1 MTTNLEPEGQQPPR
15 SGLILLQCLVL
26 GLFALF
32 ALRLWYLQIHRGEE
46 FSRKAR
52 DNQLRREAIYAPRG
66 LIRDREG
73 RLVAVNEPAYAL
85 GLVREDVK
93 DMQATLAQVSAWT
106 GIPVQDLTQRVG
118 HLRKR
123 VKPFEPLI
131 LVQELPFELLARIEA
146 NTLFWPGLEI
156 VVRPKRYYPQGPL
169 LAHVLGY
176 VAEVSEEELERDSTL
191 AMGDLVGKN
200 GMELILE
207 NRLRGAK
214 GVQNLEVDA
223 TGRRLGEEVVT
234 PPSAGENLT
243 LSIDLALQ
251 ERCFHLLDGQAGALL
266 VMDPA
271 TGRLLAYVSQPAYDN
286 NQFVLGLSS
295 KQWAELR
302 DDPLHPMQNR
312 AIQSAYPPGS
322 VFKLV
327 VAGAGLHAGVS
338 PKDTAYCNGAYA
350 FGSRLFRCWKKEGH
364 GTVDLL
370 RGLVQSCDVF
380 FYQLGDR
387 LGVDRMSAF
396 AKACGFGDLTGIDL
410 PHEKPGLI
418 PSREWKRKRLGEMWY
433 PGENLNMAIGQG
445 YNQVTPIQV
454 ARFVSALVNG
464 GDLIKP
470 SLTMNDD
477 PVVQDHL
484 QLTDKQRDLI
494 LEAMV
499 ETVQEGTARILQRR
513 DAHIGGKTGT
523 AQVVRLKA
531 SEAEKR
537 RKLEE
542 MEYWERDHA
551 WIATFGQKE
560 DRAYVVVC
568 MVEHGG
574 HGGSTAG
581 PVVKAVYDYLFG
593 EKAS

>member
-15 SGLILLQCLVL
+15 GGLLLLQCLVL
-26 GLFALF
+26 GLFAVF

-46 FSRKAR
+46 FAQKAR

-66 LIRDREG
+66 LIRDRAG

-93 DMQATLAQVSAWT
+93 NLPATLAQVSAWT
-106 GIPVQDLTQRVG
+106 GIPAEELTQRVAV
-118 HLRKR
+118 LRKR

-131 LVQELPFELLARIEA
+131 LVQDLPFPLLARIEA

-156 VVRPKRYYPQGPL
+156 VVRPKRFYPQGPL

-176 VAEVSEEELERDSTL
+176 VAEVSEEELERDPGL

-200 GMELILE
+200 GLELILE
-207 NRLRGAK
+207 SRLRGAK

-223 TGRRLGEEVVT
+223 TGRRLGEEVVS

-243 LSIDLALQ
+243 LSIDLGLQ
-251 ERCFHLLDGQAGALL
+251 DYCFHLLDGQAGALL
-266 VMDPA
+266 VMEPE
-271 TGRLLAYVSQPAYDN
+271 TGRILSFISQPSFDN

-295 KQWAELR
+295 RQWAELR

-312 AIQSAYPPGS
+312 VIQSAFPPGS

-327 VAGAGLHAGVS
+327 VGSAALHYGVS
-338 PKDTAYCNGAYA
+338 PRDSAYCSGSYH
-350 FGSRLFRCWKKEGH
+350 FGSRVFRCWKKEGH
-364 GTVDLL
+364 GAVDFL
-370 RGLVQSCDVF
+370 RGLVHSCDVF

-396 AKACGFGDLTGIDL
+396 AKSCGFNDVTGIDL

-418 PSREWKRKRLGEMWY
+418 PSRDWKRKRYGEGWH

-464 GDLIKP
+464 GRLLKPTLTQGDEPRLQADLP
-470 SLTMNDD
+470 LA
-477 PVVQDHL
+477 
-484 QLTDKQRDLI
+484 DKQRELI

-499 ETVQEGTARILQRR
+499 QTVEQGTARSLLRK
-513 DAHIGGKTGT
+513 DARIGGKTGT

-537 RKLEE
+537 RKVDE

-551 WIATFGQKE
+551 WLATFGQKE
-560 DRAYVVVC
+560 GRSYVVVC
-568 MVEHGG
+568 MIEHGG
-574 HGGSTAG
+574 HGASAAG
-581 PVVKAVYDYLFG
+581 PLVKAIYEYLF
-593 EKAS
+593 KARSA

>member
-1 MTTNLEPEGQQPPR
+1 MTTNLEPEGQQPPH
-15 SGLILLQCLVL
+15 SGLVLLQCLVL
-26 GLFALF
+26 GLFAVF

-46 FSRKAR
+46 FAQKAR

-66 LIRDREG
+66 LIRDRDG
-73 RLVAVNEPAYAL
+73 KLVAVNEPAYAL

-93 DMQATLAQVSAWT
+93 DLKATLAQVSAWT
-106 GIPVQDLTQRVG
+106 GIPAEDLVQRVA

-123 VKPFEPLI
+123 IKPFEPLI
-131 LVQELPFELLARIEA
+131 LVQDLPFDLLARIEA

-176 VAEVSEEELERDSTL
+176 VAEVSEEELERDPGL

-200 GMELILE
+200 GMELVLE
-207 NRLRGAK
+207 SRLRGTK
-214 GVQNLEVDA
+214 GVANLEVDA

-234 PPSAGENLT
+234 PPGAGENLT
-243 LSIDLALQ
+243 LSIDLGLQ
-251 ERCFHLLDGQAGALL
+251 EHCFHLLDGQAGSLL

-271 TGRLLAYVSQPAYDN
+271 TGRILAYVSQPSFDN

-302 DDPLHPMQNR
+302 DDPMHPMQNR
-312 AIQSAYPPGS
+312 PIQSAYPPGS
-322 VFKLV
+322 VFKLAV
-327 VAGAGLHAGVS
+327 GGAALHYGVS
-338 PKDTAYCNGAYA
+338 PKDTAFCNGAYN
-350 FGSRLFRCWKKEGH
+350 FGSRAFRCWKKEGH
-364 GTVDLL
+364 GSVDFM
-370 RGLVQSCDVF
+370 RGLVQSCDVY
-380 FYQLGDR
+380 FYQMGDR
-387 LGVDRMSAF
+387 LGVDRMSSF
-396 AKACGFGDLTGIDL
+396 AKACGFSELTGIDL

-418 PSREWKRKRLGEMWY
+418 PSREWKRKRMGENWY

-445 YNQVTPIQV
+445 YDQVTPIQV
-454 ARFVSALVNG
+454 ARFVSALING
-464 GDLIKP
+464 GELIKP
-470 SLTMNDD
+470 SLTVNDS
-477 PVVQDHL
+477 PVMQEHL
-484 QLTDKQRDLI
+484 PLTDKQREMI
-494 LEAMV
+494 LDAMV
-499 ETVQEGTARILQRR
+499 QTVLEGTARVLIRK
-513 DAHIGGKTGT
+513 DARIGGKTGT

-551 WIATFGQKE
+551 WIATFGQKN
-560 DRAYVVVC
+560 DRSYVVVC

-581 PVVKAVYDYLFG
+581 PVVKAVYDYLFA
-593 EKAS
+593 EKTS

>member
-32 ALRLWYLQIHRGEE
+32 ALRLWYLQIHRGAE
-46 FSRKAR
+46 FAQKAR

-73 RLVAVNEPAYAL
+73 KLVAVNEPAYAL
-85 GLVREDVK
+85 AVVREDVR
-93 DMQATLAQVSAWT
+93 DMKATLAQVSAWT
-106 GIPVQDLTQRVG
+106 GIPAADLAQRVS

-131 LVQELPFELLARIEA
+131 LVQDLSFELLARIEA

-156 VVRPKRYYPQGPL
+156 VVRPKRFYPQGPL

-176 VAEVSEEELERDSTL
+176 VAEVSEEELERDSGL

-200 GMELILE
+200 GMELVLE
-207 NRLRGAK
+207 SRLRGTK

-234 PPSAGENLT
+234 PPTAGENLT

-251 ERCFHLLDGQAGALL
+251 ERCFHLLDGQAGSLL

-271 TGRLLAYVSQPAYDN
+271 TGQLLAYVSQPSYDN
-286 NQFVLGLSS
+286 NKFVLGLSN
-295 KQWAELR
+295 KQWSELR

-327 VAGAGLHAGVS
+327 VAGAALHAGVN
-338 PKDTAYCNGAYA
+338 PKETVYCSGAYN
-350 FGSRLFRCWKKEGH
+350 FGSRVFRCWKKEGH
-364 GTVDLL
+364 GAVDFM

-380 FYQLGDR
+380 FYQMGER
-387 LGVDRMSAF
+387 LGVDRMSSF
-396 AKACGFGDLTGIDL
+396 AKASGFGELTGIDL

-418 PSREWKRKRLGEMWY
+418 PSREWKRKRMGESWY

-454 ARFVSALVNG
+454 ARFVSALLNG
-464 GDLIKP
+464 GELIKP
-470 SLTMNDD
+470 SLTMNES
-477 PVVQDHL
+477 PKVQDRL
-484 QLTDKQRDLI
+484 PLTDKQRELLLDS
-494 LEAMV
+494 MV
-499 ETVQEGTARILQRR
+499 QTVQEGTARLLQRK
-513 DAHIGGKTGT
+513 DARIGGKTGT
-523 AQVVRLKA
+523 AQVVRLRA

-551 WIATFGQKE
+551 WIATFGQKA

>member
-26 GLFALF
+26 GLFAVF

-66 LIRDREG
+66 LIRDRVG
-73 RLVAVNEPAYAL
+73 KLVAVNEPAYAL

-93 DMQATLAQVSAWT
+93 DMAATLAQVSAWT
-106 GIPVQDLTQRVG
+106 GIPVEDLAQRVG

-123 VKPFEPLI
+123 IKPFEPLI
-131 LVQELPFELLARIEA
+131 LVQDLPFALLARIEA

-176 VAEVSEEELERDSTL
+176 VAEVSEEELERDPTL

-234 PPSAGENLT
+234 SPSAGENLT

-251 ERCFHLLDGQAGALL
+251 ELCFHLLDGQAGSLL

-302 DDPLHPMQNR
+302 DDPMHPMQNR

-338 PKDTAYCNGAYA
+338 PKDTAFCTGGYA
-350 FGSRLFRCWKKEGH
+350 FGSRVFRCWKKEGH
-364 GTVDLL
+364 GTVDML

-396 AKACGFGDLTGIDL
+396 AKASGFGDLTGIDL

-418 PSREWKRKRLGEMWY
+418 PSREWKRKRMGEAWY

-464 GDLIKP
+464 GELIKP

-499 ETVQEGTARILQRR
+499 ETVQEGTARVLLRK
-513 DAHIGGKTGT
+513 DARIGGKTGT

-551 WIATFGQKE
+551 WIATFGQKA

-593 EKAS
+593 ENAS

>member
-1 MTTNLEPEGQQPPR
+1 MTTNLEPEGQLPPR
-15 SGLILLQCLVL
+15 GGLILLQCLVL
-26 GLFALF
+26 GLFAVF

-46 FSRKAR
+46 FARKAR
-52 DNQLRREAIYAPRG
+52 DNQLRREAIHAPRG

-93 DMQATLAQVSAWT
+93 DMAATLARVSAWT
-106 GIPVQDLTQRVG
+106 GIPAEDLAQRVG

-131 LVQELPFELLARIEA
+131 LVPDLSFELLARIEA
-146 NTLFWPGLEI
+146 DTLFWPGLEI
-156 VVRPKRYYPQGPL
+156 VVRTKRHYPQGPL

-176 VAEVSEEELERDSTL
+176 VAEVSEEELERDPGL

-207 NRLRGAK
+207 SRLRGAK
-214 GVQNLEVDA
+214 GVRNLEVDA

-234 PPSAGENLT
+234 PPGAGENLT

-251 ERCFHLLDGQAGALL
+251 EHCFRLLDGQAGALL
-266 VMDPA
+266 VMEPA
-271 TGRLLAYVSQPAYDN
+271 TGRLLAYVSQPSYDN
-286 NQFVLGLSS
+286 NRFVLGLSS
-295 KQWAELR
+295 RQWAELR

-322 VFKLV
+322 VFKLA
-327 VAGAGLHAGVS
+327 VAGAALHAGVS
-338 PKDTAYCNGAYA
+338 PKDTVYCTGGYN
-350 FGSRLFRCWKKEGH
+350 FGSRVFRCWKKEGH
-364 GTVDLL
+364 GTVDML
-370 RGLVQSCDVF
+370 RGLVQSCDVY

-396 AKACGFGDLTGIDL
+396 AKACGFGELTGIDL
-410 PHEKPGLI
+410 PHEKPGLV
-418 PSREWKRKRLGEMWY
+418 PSREWKRRRTGESWY

-454 ARFVSALVNG
+454 TRFVSALVNG
-464 GDLIKP
+464 GELVKP
-470 SLTMNDD
+470 SLTLNED
-477 PVVQDHL
+477 PVPQGRL
-484 QLTDKQRDLI
+484 PLTDKQRELI
-494 LEAMV
+494 LESMV
-499 ETVQEGTARILQRR
+499 QTVQEGTARVLRR
-513 DAHIGGKTGT
+513 PDARLGGKTGT

-551 WIATFGQKE
+551 WIATFGQKG
-560 DRAYVVVC
+560 DRSYVVVC

-581 PVVKAVYDYLFG
+581 PVVKAVYDHLFR
-593 EKAS
+593 ENAP